1 MFLGIPDILYETV
14 LLLLISNYRQIQKKH
29 IDKNMEKVIICKSQ
43 DFENEQILEKNLI
56 FISSLPL
63 QKDALE
69 KFIIQDLEQAMI
81 LHKNKFQKG

>member
-1 MFLGIPDILYETV
+1 
-14 LLLLISNYRQIQKKH
+14 
-29 IDKNMEKVIICKSQ
+29 MEKVIICKSQ

-81 LHKNKFQKG
+81 LHKNKLQKG